1 VAGPGELPAT
11 GVTPAWH
18 ALDAASVLTALDS
31 GPTGLASAT
40 ARDRLSRVGPNR
52 LPAPP
57 RRGVLRRLLAQFHNV
72 LIYVLVAAGVASLL
86 LGHVLDA
93 AVIFGVVLI
102 NAVVGFVQEGRAE
115 EALDAIRRLIDPT
128 VAVLRDGDRVTVP
141 ADSVVPGDVVLINPG
156 DRVPADLRLLKA
168 SSLRVDEAVLTGESV
183 PVDKSVAPV
192 ADAVPLGER
201 TSMLYSG
208 TLVVA
213 GQGAGVVV
221 ATAAGTELGHISQ
234 LLGRVTVL
242 ETPLLRQMA
251 RFGRQLTAS
260 ILVVAGGTLAF
271 AVGVRG
277 YAVVD
282 AFMAAVGLAVAA
294 VPEGLPAVMTIA
306 MAIGV
311 QRMAS
316 RHAIV
321 RRLPAVEAL
330 GSVAVICSDKTGTL
344 TRNEMVVQAV
354 VTAGSAYEV
363 SGDGYAPE
371 GALTAAGNTIDPV
384 TVPALEGLLVAAA
397 LCNDA
402 ELREIGGAWRV
413 EGDPMEGALLTLA
426 TKAGLDRGQLRNT
439 LPRLDEI
446 PFDAALR
453 YMATLHAADDG
464 AVVFVKGAPERLLEL
479 CSRERAA
486 GGDRPVDHAAWQAR
500 VAALAARGQ
509 RVLAFAAGHAVAGR
523 STLGPDDLADGLVLL
538 GLVGLI
544 DPPRREAIEAIAE
557 CMAAGV
563 RVVMITGDH
572 AGTARAIAVQLGLGE
587 DPQVL
592 TGDRLDG
599 LDDAALRDAARTVT
613 VFARTTPE
621 HKLRL
626 VEALQADGLVVA
638 MTGDGVNDAPALK
651 RADVG
656 VAMGVNGTEAAK
668 EAAELVLA
676 DDNFASIVAAV
687 REGRTVYDNL
697 TKTVAW
703 ALPTNFGEAMTIV
716 AAILAGLPL
725 PVTPVQVLWINTVT
739 AITLGLA
746 LAFEPTEPGTM
757 RRPPRPASAPLL
769 NGELAWRVLLVA
781 GLFVAGAFGV
791 FYWAQSRGL
800 PLEVARTMVVN
811 TIVAIE
817 TFYLFSVR
825 YVHGPSLTRAGLS
838 GTPAVL
844 LAVGLVA
851 AAQAAFTWL
860 PPLQSAF
867 GTQPA
872 GLVENLVVVGVGLAA
887 FAVVEADKALR
898 RGWSGQA
905 PSRRDPVSIGP

>member
-1 VAGPGELPAT
+1 
-11 GVTPAWH
+11 
-18 ALDAASVLTALDS
+18 
-31 GPTGLASAT
+31 
-40 ARDRLSRVGPNR
+40 
-52 LPAPP
+52 
-57 RRGVLRRLLAQFHNV
+57 
-72 LIYVLVAAGVASLL
+72 
-86 LGHVLDA
+86 
-93 AVIFGVVLI
+93 
-102 NAVVGFVQEGRAE
+102 
-115 EALDAIRRLIDPT
+115 
-128 VAVLRDGDRVTVP
+128 
-141 ADSVVPGDVVLINPG
+141 
-156 DRVPADLRLLKA
+156 
-168 SSLRVDEAVLTGESV
+168 
-183 PVDKSVAPV
+183 
-192 ADAVPLGER
+192 
-201 TSMLYSG
+201 
-208 TLVVA
+208 
-213 GQGAGVVV
+213 VVV
-221 ATAAGTELGHISQ
+221 ATAAGTELGHISR

-251 RFGRQLTAS
+251 RFGRQLTVG
-260 ILVVAGGTLAF
+260 ILLLAGLTLAF

-311 QRMAS
+311 RRMAS

-354 VTAGSAYEV
+354 VTADATCEV

-371 GALTAAGNTIDPV
+371 GGFASAGATIDPT
-384 TVPALEGLLVAAA
+384 TVPVLEGLLVAAA

-402 ELREIGGAWRV
+402 ELREAGGTWRV

-426 TKAGLDRGQLRNT
+426 AKAGLDRAPLRST

-446 PFDAALR
+446 PFDAAWR
-453 YMATLHAADDG
+453 YMATLHAADGG

-479 CSRERAA
+479 CGRERAA
-486 GGDRPVDHAAWQAR
+486 GGDRPIDRAAWQAR
-500 VAALAARGQ
+500 IAALAARGQ
-509 RVLAFAAGHAVAGR
+509 RVLAFAAGHAAAGR
-523 STLGPDDLADGLVLL
+523 STLDPDDLADGLVLL

-544 DPPRREAIEAIAE
+544 DPPRREAIDAIAE

-572 AGTARAIAVQLGLGE
+572 AGTARAIAVQLGLGA

-592 TGDRLDG
+592 TGDQLDR
-599 LDDAALRDAARTVT
+599 LDDAALRAAAHTVT

-626 VEALQADGLVVA
+626 VEALQADGLAVA

-656 VAMGVNGTEAAK
+656 VAMGVSGTEAAK

-725 PVTPVQVLWINTVT
+725 PVTPVQILWINTVT

-757 RRPPRPASAPLL
+757 RRPPRPAGAPLL

-800 PLEVARTMVVN
+800 PLEVARTLVVN

-817 TFYLFSVR
+817 VFYLFSVR
-825 YVHGPSLTRAGLS
+825 YVHGPSLTRAGLA

-844 LAVGLVA
+844 LAVGLVV

-887 FAVVEADKALR
+887 FAIVEADKALR
-898 RGWSGQA
+898 RGWSGQG